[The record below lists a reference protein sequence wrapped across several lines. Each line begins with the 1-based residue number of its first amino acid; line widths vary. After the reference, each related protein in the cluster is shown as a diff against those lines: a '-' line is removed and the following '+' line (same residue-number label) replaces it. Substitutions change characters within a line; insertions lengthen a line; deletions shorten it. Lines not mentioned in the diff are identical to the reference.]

1 MSKKVFISGK
11 MTGLP
16 NYNEAGFA
24 KAEAELFEAGF
35 EPVSPWNPEDVIYN
49 PPWGDCII
57 RALTLLNSCDA
68 IYQLDGW
75 EDSPGARME
84 WDFAKRAGI
93 PRLETCRGRIA

>member
-1 MSKKVFISGK
+1 MNKRVFISGK

-24 KAEAELFEAGF
+24 NAEAELLEAGF
-35 EPVSPWNPEDVIYN
+35 EPVTPWDPKAAARNA
-49 PPWGDCII
+49 PWGECII

-68 IYQLDGW
+68 IYQLEGW

-84 WDFAKRAGI
+84 WDFAKRVGI
-93 PRLETCRGRIA
+93 PRLEASKRRS